1 MKREIKLRD
10 KKIDF
15 TFKKSNRAKTMKLTV
30 HCDGAV
36 TATIPRFLSENAMV
50 ELILRKA
57 DWIISK
63 IGYFSNKTQ
72 LPGGGRTDYLENKRR
87 TLSLVQ
93 EKIQR
98 FNKVYNLSFR
108 RISIKNQKSRWGSC
122 SRKKN
127 LNFNYRIVFLPDR
140 FSDYIVVHE
149 LCHLKELNHSRNF
162 WQLVSET
169 IPDYRQIRKEL
180 KNFLFTK

>member
-1 MKREIKLRD
+1 MKRKIKLKD
-10 KKIDF
+10 KRIDF

-36 TATIPRFLSENAMV
+36 TATIPRYLSENAIL

-63 IGYFSNKTQ
+63 IGYFSNKIQ
-72 LPGGGRTDYLENKRR
+72 LPSSRADYLKNKGR
-87 TLSLVQ
+87 TLSLVS

-98 FNKVYNLSFR
+98 FNKLYNLSFQ

-122 SRKKN
+122 SRKKS

-149 LCHLKELNHSRNF
+149 LCHLKELNHSCNF
-162 WQLVSET
+162 WRLVSET